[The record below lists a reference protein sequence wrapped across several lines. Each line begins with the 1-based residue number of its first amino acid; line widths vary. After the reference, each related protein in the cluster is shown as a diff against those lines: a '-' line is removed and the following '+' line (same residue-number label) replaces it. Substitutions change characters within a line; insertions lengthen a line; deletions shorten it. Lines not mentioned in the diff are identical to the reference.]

1 MSLTT
6 EKIDVSSANNLAVDE
21 MPLAR
26 SLMYIKKNKGLKTE
40 PCGTPE
46 STVVQAEVWPFGTT
60 LWSLLFR
67 KL

>member
-6 EKIDVSSANNLAVDE
+6 EKIDLSSTNNLVVDD
-21 MPLAR
+21 MPLTK
-26 SLMYIKKNKGLKTE
+26 SLMHIKKNKGHKIE
-40 PCGTPE
+40 SCGTA
-46 STVVQAEVWPFGTT
+46 STGVHAEVWSFITT

>member
-6 EKIDVSSANNLAVDE
+6 EKIDVSSANNLVVDE

-26 SLMYIKKNKGLKTE
+26 SLMFIKKNKGLKIE
-40 PCGTPE
+40 PCKTPA
-46 STVVQAEVWPFGTT
+46 STGVHAEVWPFST
-60 LWSLLFR
+60 L